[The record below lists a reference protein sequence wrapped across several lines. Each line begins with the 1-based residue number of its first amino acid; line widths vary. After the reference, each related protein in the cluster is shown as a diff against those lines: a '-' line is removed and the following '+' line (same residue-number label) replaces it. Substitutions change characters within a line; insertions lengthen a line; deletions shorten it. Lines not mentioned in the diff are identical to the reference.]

1 MGYRYLIFPVLNSLL
16 YESPKIFSIESLPAN
31 IDDEALSK
39 NRTYSKINNFKSVFK
54 RQPINIPYVS
64 RTEGTYVYI
73 TWIYMWCATLW
84 MQDERE
90 KYFRLMQVLQ
100 VIAKLKAEYIQ
111 RPQLDLFYLL
121 IETSFH
127 YGNMKMTQKIYE
139 TLPKYDLKPD
149 ARIQSR
155 YFQQLKIS

>member
-1 MGYRYLIFPVLNSLL
+1 M
-16 YESPKIFSIESLPAN
+16 
-31 IDDEALSK
+31 
-39 NRTYSKINNFKSVFK
+39 
-54 RQPINIPYVS
+54 
-64 RTEGTYVYI
+64 EGTYVYI

-111 RPQLDLFYLL
+111 RPQLDLFFLL

-127 YGNMKMTQKIYE
+127 YGTMKMTQKIYE

-149 ARIQSR
+149 ARIQQR
-155 YFQQLKIS
+155 YLQHLNLSQKKGSSKWSKPSSSSSQHQLNQTSPLKKSDLIPGLSKKESIVNDREAKVN